1 MMSETLYSLEKSVNN
16 AGNQL
21 DTLASKL
28 GNVEKNLLPDPM
40 NFPENPED
48 EIVIPVLELLESVSD
63 VTTEYETLRKDLL
76 EMQQLQKEMN
86 TNLRYQMRVMTQTFS
101 ILKKRIEANS
111 LQPHVANKL
120 QQQKIAS
127 NHNSLTALHQ
137 KHK

>member
-1 MMSETLYSLEKSVNN
+1 M
-16 AGNQL
+16 

-40 NFPENPED
+40 NFAENPED
-48 EIVIPVLELLESVSD
+48 EIDIPVLELLESVSD

-120 QQQKIAS
+120 QQQKTAS
-127 NHNSLTALHQ
+127 NYNSLTALHQ